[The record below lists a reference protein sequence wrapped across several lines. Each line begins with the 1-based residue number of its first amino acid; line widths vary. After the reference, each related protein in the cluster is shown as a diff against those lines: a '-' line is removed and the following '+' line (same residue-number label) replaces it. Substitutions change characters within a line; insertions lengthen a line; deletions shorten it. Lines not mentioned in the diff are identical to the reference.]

1 MSYKYKTSFSNEIL
15 GSERLTSFDK
25 LGISTASLENL
36 KSLIPESID
45 LEKNIDLMA
54 VAFNAAVVN
63 RFNKNDDG
71 IDTKAALAIKD
82 YFINKPTNI
91 EHKKEVV
98 VGHIVSSSFSSFGE
112 NTLLTDEEV
121 INKNSPFNIALGS
134 VVYKTV
140 HPNFANMLEQELD
153 TGEKIISTS
162 WELGFND
169 YCLALGSKNLD
180 EAEIVTDPK
189 HIQELSQYLK
199 AQDGSGETKD
209 GVPVRRLIVGEIFPL
224 GIAFTSNPA
233 AEVKGVYIE
242 DPDEN
247 VIIKDEKESDAMI
260 TLSENDEK
268 DFSENENKSSHSSKC
283 DVNPNNDY
291 TLMDNNIL
299 EKFEEILSDKLDN
312 KQYTEEVVANVTKVF
327 QEAIMQKDEEYKSAK
342 EAESQ
347 ALAEA
352 ADKNEQLEKDVA
364 ELKEQ
369 LSSAKAQLDAIE
381 EERAAAEAQELYN
394 SRMAGLDEEFELL
407 DADREI
413 LASEI
418 KTLDA
423 TEESYASYLEKLRTI
438 WATKSK
444 AYISE
449 QEAALKDRI
458 ENEVTKRLAEIEE
471 AKASVETVEATEET
485 DVEEVLEEA
494 SEEETAVLTN
504 NNAEASQEEISLRDR
519 FKDAFSKENLT
530 IKL

>member
-15 GSERLTSFDK
+15 GSETLTSFDK

-36 KSLIPESID
+36 KSLIPASID

-112 NTLLTDEEV
+112 NKLLNDEEV

-209 GVPVRRLIVGEIFPL
+209 
-224 GIAFTSNPA
+224 
-233 AEVKGVYIE
+233 
-242 DPDEN
+242 
-247 VIIKDEKESDAMI
+247 
-260 TLSENDEK
+260 
-268 DFSENENKSSHSSKC
+268 
-283 DVNPNNDY
+283 
-291 TLMDNNIL
+291 
-299 EKFEEILSDKLDN
+299 
-312 KQYTEEVVANVTKVF
+312 
-327 QEAIMQKDEEYKSAK
+327 
-342 EAESQ
+342 
-347 ALAEA
+347 
-352 ADKNEQLEKDVA
+352 
-364 ELKEQ
+364 
-369 LSSAKAQLDAIE
+369 
-381 EERAAAEAQELYN
+381 
-394 SRMAGLDEEFELL
+394 
-407 DADREI
+407 
-413 LASEI
+413 
-418 KTLDA
+418 
-423 TEESYASYLEKLRTI
+423 
-438 WATKSK
+438 
-444 AYISE
+444 
-449 QEAALKDRI
+449 
-458 ENEVTKRLAEIEE
+458 
-471 AKASVETVEATEET
+471 
-485 DVEEVLEEA
+485 
-494 SEEETAVLTN
+494 
-504 NNAEASQEEISLRDR
+504 
-519 FKDAFSKENLT
+519 
-530 IKL
+530 

>member
-15 GSERLTSFDK
+15 GSETLTSFDK

-36 KSLIPESID
+36 KSLIPASID

-112 NTLLTDEEV
+112 NKLLNDEEV

-224 GIAFTSNPA
+224 GISFTSNPA

-260 TLSENDEK
+260 TLSENNEK

-347 ALAEA
+347 ALAA
-352 ADKNEQLEKDVA
+352 AAEKNEQLEKDVA

-369 LSSAKAQLDAIE
+369 LSSAKTQLDAIE

-438 WATKSK
+438 WASKSK

-471 AKASVETVEATEET
+471 SKASVETTEATEET

-494 SEEETAVLTN
+494 VEEETEVITN
-504 NNAEASQEEISLRDR
+504 NNAEASQEEVSLRDR